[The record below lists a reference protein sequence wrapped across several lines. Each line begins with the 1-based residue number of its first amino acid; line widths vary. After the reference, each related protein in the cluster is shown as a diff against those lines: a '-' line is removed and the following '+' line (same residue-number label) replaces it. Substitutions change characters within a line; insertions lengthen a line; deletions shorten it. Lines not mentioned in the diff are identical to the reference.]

1 MRGFKWGLS
10 EAMRLG
16 MRARQ
21 CQVIARCAITL
32 VLGWGGFWGCGSAA
46 QAQDSGSPTAANSPS
61 DSWHDMET
69 KYIFGFT
76 TGSGIGL
83 EGEKEF
89 TVDTIGRF
97 GKRDGHYAAT
107 ETKYEFEFTP
117 SQFIQIEFGAL
128 GSTHNIGGVTDLG
141 DRSQVAVA
149 GAFAEFRYLA
159 IERTSNNP
167 LAVTLAVEPTMRRID
182 ETSGEKVRNFE
193 FETTVNADLELLRNR
208 LFAGFNLLY
217 EPEVTKTGFGDTQR
231 EATFGGSAAL
241 SLRVA
246 SNVVVG
252 GEVWYLRHYDDVG
265 LSAFTGDAVMLGP
278 TLYVQFTPKMFM
290 TAAYNGQ
297 VWGREIGNPVSL
309 NLAEFQRHR
318 AKLKFAYEF

>member
-1 MRGFKWGLS
+1 MRVAIRS
-10 EAMRLG
+10 ERRHA
-16 MRARQ
+16 
-21 CQVIARCAITL
+21 IALCAAACL
-32 VLGWGGFWGCGSAA
+32 AFWGNSVAR
-46 QAQDSGSPTAANSPS
+46 AQDAS
-61 DSWHDMET
+61 SWKDIET

-128 GSTHNIGGVTDLG
+128 GSTHNIGAVTDLD
-141 DRSQVAVA
+141 DRRQVALS

-167 LAVTLAVEPTMRRID
+167 LAVTLAVEPTVRRTD
-182 ETSGEKVRNFE
+182 ETGGERVRNFE
-193 FETTVNADLELLRNR
+193 FETTVNADLELMRNR
-208 LFAGFNLLY
+208 LYAGFNLLY
-217 EPEVTKTGFGDTQR
+217 EPEVTRTALGETQR
-231 EATFGGSAAL
+231 ETKFGGSAAL
-241 SLRVA
+241 SLRLA
-246 SNVVVG
+246 SNVVLG
-252 GEVWYLRHYDDVG
+252 GEIWYLRHYDAAN
-265 LSAFTGDAVMLGP
+265 LTAFTGDAVMLGP

-290 TAAYNGQ
+290 TAAWNAQ

-318 AKLKFAYEF
+318 ARLKFAWEF

>member
-1 MRGFKWGLS
+1 
-10 EAMRLG
+10 
-16 MRARQ
+16 MRARIQ
-21 CQVIARCAITL
+21 PGRCHAIVLCAIACL
-32 VLGWGGFWGCGSAA
+32 FWGSGPARA
-46 QAQDSGSPTAANSPS
+46 DDDS
-61 DSWHDMET
+61 SWRDIET

-89 TVDTIGRF
+89 TVDSIGRF

-117 SQFIQIEFGAL
+117 TQFIQIEFGAL
-128 GSTHNIGGVTDLG
+128 GSTHHIGGVIDLD
-141 DRSQVAVA
+141 DRRQVAVS

-167 LAVTLAVEPTMRRID
+167 LAVTLAVEPTVRLID
-182 ETSGEKVRNFE
+182 ETSGARVRNYE
-193 FETTVNADLELLRNR
+193 FETIVNADLELVKNR

-217 EPEVTKTGFGDTQR
+217 EPEVTRTAMGDTLH
-231 EATFGGSAAL
+231 EAKFGGSAAL
-241 SLRVA
+241 SLRIA

-252 GEVWYLRHYDDVG
+252 GEVWYLRHYDDAG

-278 TLYVQFTPKMFM
+278 TLYIAFTPKMFM
-290 TAAYNGQ
+290 TAAWNTQ
-297 VWGREIGNPVSL
+297 VWGREIGNAVPL
-309 NLAEFQRHR
+309 NLAEFQRNR
-318 AKLKFAYEF
+318 ARLKFAWEF

>member
-1 MRGFKWGLS
+1 MR
-10 EAMRLG
+10 A
-16 MRARQ
+16 MRARMQ
-21 CQVIARCAITL
+21 PGRCHSIVLCAIACL
-32 VLGWGGFWGCGSAA
+32 FC
-46 QAQDSGSPTAANSPS
+46 DSGTARAEDAS
-61 DSWHDMET
+61 SWRDIET

-128 GSTHNIGGVTDLG
+128 GSTHNIGGVTDLD
-141 DRSQVAVA
+141 DRRQVALG
-149 GAFAEFRYLA
+149 GAFAELRYLA

-167 LAVTLAVEPTMRRID
+167 LSVTLAVEPTVRRID
-182 ETSGEKVRNFE
+182 ETSGERVRNFE
-193 FETTVNADLELLRNR
+193 FETTVNADLELVKNR
-208 LFAGFNLLY
+208 LFAGINLLY
-217 EPEVTKTGFGDTQR
+217 EPEVTQTTMGDTQR

-252 GEVWYLRHYDDVG
+252 GQVWYLR
-265 LSAFTGDAVMLGP
+265 
-278 TLYVQFTPKMFM
+278 
-290 TAAYNGQ
+290 
-297 VWGREIGNPVSL
+297 
-309 NLAEFQRHR
+309 
-318 AKLKFAYEF
+318 

>member
-1 MRGFKWGLS
+1 MR
-10 EAMRLG
+10 
-16 MRARQ
+16 
-21 CQVIARCAITL
+21 RCAGAGRWL
-32 VLGWGGFWGCGSAA
+32 SSAFSVVALLACGGNARAEDAS
-46 QAQDSGSPTAANSPS
+46 
-61 DSWHDMET
+61 SWKEIET

-117 SQFIQIEFGAL
+117 TQFIQIEFGAL
-128 GSTHNIGGVTDLG
+128 GSTHDIGGVTDLD
-141 DRSQVAVA
+141 DRRQIAAS
-149 GAFAEFRYLA
+149 GAFAELRYLA

-167 LAVTLAVEPTMRRID
+167 LSVTLAVEPTVRFVD
-182 ETSGEKVRNFE
+182 ETSGLRHVLNYE
-193 FETTVNADLELLRNR
+193 FETTVNADLELLKNR

-217 EPEVTKTGFGDTQR
+217 EPEVTYNPTGDVQR
-231 EATFGGSAAL
+231 EAKFGGSAAL

-246 SNVVVG
+246 SNVLVG
-252 GEVWYLRHYDDVG
+252 GEVWYLRHYDAAN
-265 LSAFTGDAVMLGP
+265 LTAFTGDAVMLGP

-290 TAAYNGQ
+290 TAAWNAQ
-297 VWGREIGNPVSL
+297 VWGREVGNPVAL

>member
-1 MRGFKWGLS
+1 MRVAIQYERRRATALCAAACLS
-10 EAMRLG
+10 L
-16 MRARQ
+16 
-21 CQVIARCAITL
+21 
-32 VLGWGGFWGCGSAA
+32 WGCGAA
-46 QAQDSGSPTAANSPS
+46 RADDAS
-61 DSWHDMET
+61 SWREIET

-89 TVDTIGRF
+89 TIDTIARF
-97 GKRDGHYAAT
+97 GKRDGSYNAT

-117 SQFIQIEFGAL
+117 TQFIQIEFGAL
-128 GSTHNIGGVTDLG
+128 GSTHDISGVTGLT
-141 DRSQVAVA
+141 DRNQVALA

-167 LAVTLAVEPTMRRID
+167 LSVTLGVEPTVRRID
-182 ETSGEKVRNFE
+182 ETSGDGVRNFE
-193 FETTVNADLELLRNR
+193 FETTFNADLELMKNR

-217 EPEVTKTGFGDTQR
+217 EPEVTQPVIGDTQR

-241 SLRVA
+241 SLRIA

-252 GEVWYLRHYDDVG
+252 GEVWYLRHYDAAN
-265 LSAFTGDAVMLGP
+265 LTAFTGDAVMLGP
-278 TLYVQFTPKMFM
+278 SLYVQFTPKMFM
-290 TAAYNGQ
+290 TAAWNTQ
-297 VWGREIGNPVSL
+297 VWGREVGNMLPL

-318 AKLKFAYEF
+318 AKLKFAWEF